1 MTLNRSIVR
10 FIGWRSFLLSGSMT
24 IIFTVPIAIAL
35 VTRPF
40 DWKSVVGVALAT
52 NISFALCRAWVG
64 RRRWFVDL
72 DSGVCHL
79 PAGIYSLK
87 VRAVAIGDDEWSVTG
102 NMTLGWRFRVPGQP
116 IVYAGLYVPKGE
128 CLRFVR
134 AVNGLIAARQHAD
147 PPAPSSSAGVPN
159 G

>member
-1 MTLNRSIVR
+1 
-10 FIGWRSFLLSGSMT
+10 MT

-40 DWKSVVGVALAT
+40 SVGSVVALWFAA
-52 NISFALCRAWVG
+52 IAPFALWRAWVG
-64 RRRWFVDL
+64 RRHWLADL
-72 DSGVCHL
+72 DTGVCHL
-79 PAGIYSLK
+79 PANVLSVK
-87 VRAVAIGDDEWSVTG
+87 ARVVAIGDDEWLVTG
-102 NMTLGWRFRVPGQP
+102 NMTLGWRLHVPGQP
-116 IVYAGLYVPKGE
+116 IVFVGLMVPKGE

-147 PPAPSSSAGVPN
+147 PPAPSPSAGVPN